1 MKELGLI
8 FHLATQ
14 YIPWQHLQ
22 KKKSKAI
29 IIMCSLF
36 IWQIKIFALLDTETA
51 QVSFR
56 LPLRNC
62 CVIDDHGY
70 VPFVIGKNQSFS
82 RLWLIINMTNHRI
95 FSMKDKTCAASGEE
109 TAYLLLLTPAFKS
122 AFFLFFVWICLLTVS
137 FEHCIIWPS
146 IYGFW
151 YPLRYL

>member
-1 MKELGLI
+1 MHDERIRFDISLGNSVHTLTTFTKEEIQGNHNYV
-8 FHLATQ
+8 FFVHLADKDIRSIG
-14 YIPWQHLQ
+14 Y
-22 KKKSKAI
+22 
-29 IIMCSLF
+29 
-36 IWQIKIFALLDTETA
+36 
-51 QVSFR
+51 
-56 LPLRNC
+56 RNC
-62 CVIDDHGY
+62 SSILQITVSELLCHRRPWICSICHRQK
-70 VPFVIGKNQSFS
+70 PILFSF
-82 RLWLIINMTNHRI
+82 MTYHRI